1 MNVYNLSTTKFVAYH
16 FDEREMAYHC
26 NADRISSVFKLM
38 LFSDVLILGYDLSS
52 VSDMTI
58 LFCSCLC

>member
-1 MNVYNLSTTKFVAYH
+1 MNVYNLSTTKFVAYD

-38 LFSDVLILGYDLSS
+38 LFSDVLI
-52 VSDMTI
+52 
-58 LFCSCLC
+58 